1 MLVLELLL
9 MISGCAVQKP
19 SSEEVLFKFDPCDN
33 LVWSQDSINF
43 NSHTC
48 KVE

>member
-1 MLVLELLL
+1 M
-9 MISGCAVQKP
+9 MSNCATTKN
-19 SSEEVLFKFDPCDN
+19 SEEEVLFRFDPCDN

-48 KVE
+48 KMEN